1 MYIGESGGSQVGI
14 TLQAASE
21 SANGAEASLSPEDLH
36 ALATARFIGRGFDAD
51 QAQTHAAELV
61 DVTTKRLVLLVP
73 RDGGVGFDIRTLQEL
88 MAARALTEGDDTQI
102 ATRLRLIAHPP
113 HWRNTWLLAV
123 GHLLTTSERF
133 EKQIIDLLKS
143 LDTDPRRLN
152 ARYPTAPTLAA
163 DILQATTDPALNEP

>member
-102 ATRLRLIAHPP
+102 ATRLRLIAHPRTGVTP
-113 HWRNTWLLAV
+113 GCSPSAISSRPRSALRSRSSTCSSPSTPTPAAS
-123 GHLLTTSERF
+123 TPAT
-133 EKQIIDLLKS
+133 
-143 LDTDPRRLN
+143 PRRP
-152 ARYPTAPTLAA
+152 RWQRTSSRPQPTRL
-163 DILQATTDPALNEP
+163 